1 MRTILAMAL
10 IVAMV
15 KSETVRFLAP
25 EPTLPHMACLVFC
38 YTNEEWFTELTNQDE
53 EGN

>member
-1 MRTILAMAL
+1 MRTILAIML
-10 IVAMV
+10 IASLI
-15 KSETVRFLAP
+15 KSETVRFSAP
-25 EPTLPHMACLVFC
+25 EPEFPHMACLVLC